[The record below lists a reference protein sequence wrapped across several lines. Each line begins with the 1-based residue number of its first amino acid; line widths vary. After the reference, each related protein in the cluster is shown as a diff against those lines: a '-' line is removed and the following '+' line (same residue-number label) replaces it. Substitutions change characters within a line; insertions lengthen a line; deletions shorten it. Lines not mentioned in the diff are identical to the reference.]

1 MTAWSLEHM
10 GIAIYC
16 LSYIEN
22 LRQAFTAAT
31 LSCCL
36 FVALYALSFVFSY
49 WKAYSVG
56 LRSGDSRGHQR
67 ISNFLPLRNYSGSF
81 AVCCVIIHLH
91 WALCCLHIHKGV
103 WLYVYLPGECSWFGY
118 MKNDGSF
125 LITIEIIL
133 SSWTSGVPELSFAFL
148 LIRREQVCGF
158 DQS

>member
-10 GIAIYC
+10 GIAMYC

-67 ISNFLPLRNYSGSF
+67 ISNFLPLKNCF
-81 AVCCVIIHLH
+81 IVQKVIDLTLFVAIVLNWWRCQHFHTFLH
-91 WALCCLHIHKGV
+91 FVLF
-103 WLYVYLPGECSWFGY
+103 WLDSVLTRS
-118 MKNDGSF
+118 
-125 LITIEIIL
+125 EIL
-133 SSWTSGVPELSFAFL
+133 
-148 LIRREQVCGF
+148 
-158 DQS
+158 

>member
-81 AVCCVIIHLH
+81 AVCVALLSICTGHCVAYTFIKVFDCMCTSWRVFLI
-91 WALCCLHIHKGV
+91 
-103 WLYVYLPGECSWFGY
+103 WLYEKWWVISHNHRNNSVIMNFGCSWAFI
-118 MKNDGSF
+118 S
-125 LITIEIIL
+125 I
-133 SSWTSGVPELSFAFL
+133 SSY
-148 LIRREQVCGF
+148 
-158 DQS
+158 

>member
-49 WKAYSVG
+49 WKAYSVAIKEYPISCPWG
-56 LRSGDSRGHQR
+56 TIRALLQFVLRYY
-67 ISNFLPLRNYSGSF
+67 PF
-81 AVCCVIIHLH
+81 ALGTV
-91 WALCCLHIHKGV
+91 
-103 WLYVYLPGECSWFGY
+103 
-118 MKNDGSF
+118 
-125 LITIEIIL
+125 
-133 SSWTSGVPELSFAFL
+133 L
-148 LIRREQVCGF
+148 LTH
-158 DQS
+158 S